1 MNIHAKMLLLGMGL
15 SLGGAVQAA
24 EPTCPTSYA
33 NAQDVFKCALANH
46 PYLIRER
53 SRLKQGEKLLD
64 IASAL
69 PNPELEARIEHQ
81 DASGQSSVATD
92 VTLLQPLELGGK
104 RGARQLK
111 AKADKMSLASE
122 AVSVQEQVALQTIT
136 DLYRLRQLQ
145 EELERVQ
152 EALRTFDKVS
162 RQYRERGR
170 LTPEQQIS
178 LSVFRMAGSD
188 YKIRESLLEAEIIE
202 RVRSLEFATGRK
214 FEITAKLLPIYK
226 TKWPEVIPAGD
237 GKEGSEVLKAKAELT
252 VAGAEVELA
261 DSDAWPDLRVGP
273 AFSNSGEGANSQ
285 QTFGIMLSMPIPIL
299 NRNGGKKEHSRLG
312 IEMAARNF
320 EAVQSRVTKERAN
333 LVDRYRRAVDSLTR
347 AGSGLNINQ
356 EHAKIESF
364 MERGIVPSALVI
376 ESHRQ
381 LIDFMRSRH
390 EQEIAALEALW
401 KIYAID
407 GKIEEREI

>member
-15 SLGGAVQAA
+15 SLGRALQAA
-24 EPTCPTSYA
+24 EPSCPTSYA
-33 NAQDVFKCALANH
+33 SAQDVFKCALVNH

-53 SRLKQGEKLLD
+53 SRLKQGDKLLD

-122 AVSVQEQVALQTIT
+122 AVSVQEQVVLQTIT

-145 EELERVQ
+145 EEQERVQ

-188 YKIRESLLEAEIIE
+188 YKIRESLLEAEIVE
-202 RVRSLEFATGRK
+202 RIRSLEFATGRK
-214 FEITAKLLPIYK
+214 FDINAKLLPASK
-226 TKWPEVIPAGD
+226 TKWPDISPSGD

-261 DSDAWPDLRVGP
+261 DSEAWPDLRLGP
-273 AFSNSGEGANSQ
+273 AFSNSGQGTNSQ
-285 QTFGIMLSMPIPIL
+285 QTFGIMLSMPLPIL
-299 NRNGGKKEHSRLG
+299 NRNNGKKEHSRLG

-320 EAVQSRVTKERAN
+320 EAVQSRVAKERAN

-347 AGSGLNINQ
+347 AATGLNINQ

-401 KIYAID
+401 KVYSID
-407 GKIEEREI
+407 GNIEEREI